1 MPLSSPDSPLVAEI
15 FASPNHEP
23 RAGRGGTAGPDLLLL
38 HYTGMA
44 STSEAIARL
53 CDPDAKVSCHYLVR
67 EDGAVVQ
74 MVSEGRRAW
83 HAGVSSWAGDNDV
96 NSRSIGIEVANP
108 GHDFGL
114 PPYPAVQIEAV
125 VALCRDILTRHA
137 ILAARVLAHSD
148 VAPARKQDPGEA
160 FPWETLA
167 RGGVGLWVPPAPLDS
182 RGAILAAGDAG
193 GEVAALQAGLAAYGY
208 AVPQSGRYDEATR
221 LVVAA
226 FQRHFRPARVDGI
239 ADPSTRATLAALE
252 AKADSLLGG
261 SSA

>member
-1 MPLSSPDSPLVAEI
+1 MPTLRPDSPLVAEV

-74 MVSEGRRAW
+74 MVAEARRAW
-83 HAGVSSWAGDNDV
+83 HAGVSCWAGDSDV

-114 PPYPAVQIEAV
+114 PPFPAVQIEAV
-125 VALCRDILTRHA
+125 VALCRDILARHA
-137 ILAARVLAHSD
+137 ILPARVLAHSD

-167 RGGVGLWVPPAPLDS
+167 RGGVGLWVPPAPLDTPGQTLGPS
-182 RGAILAAGDAG
+182 KTG
-193 GEVAALQAGLAAYGY
+193 GEVAALQAALATYGY
-208 AVPQSGRYDEATR
+208 GVPESGRYDEATR

-226 FQRHFRPARVDGI
+226 FQRHFRPALVDGI
-239 ADPSTRATLAALE
+239 ADPSTRETLAAIE
-252 AKADSLLGG
+252 AKSDSLFGG
-261 SSA
+261 SLA